1 MAEHAEDLLD
11 TFDELGDHFGWAAF
25 TLADGSSTKA
35 ATADAKVA
43 YRKGLRRGRDGTE
56 GLDPDS
62 VTYVVT
68 GSFFTSG
75 FSGAAPGAPSAGQ
88 TITPTGEKAWTVDGV
103 ESVNGAI
110 YVLRCSRRRQRG
122 AQ

>member
-1 MAEHAEDLLD
+1 MAEFAEDVVD
-11 TFDELGDHFGWAAF
+11 VFADLGDALGFVGF
-25 TLADGSSTKA
+25 TYADGGSTKD
-35 ATADAKVA
+35 ATTAAKVA
-43 YRKGLRRGRDGTE
+43 YRKGLRRGRDGE
-56 GLDPDS
+56 HGLDPDS

-75 FSGAAPGAPSAGQ
+75 FSGAAPGAPSAGH